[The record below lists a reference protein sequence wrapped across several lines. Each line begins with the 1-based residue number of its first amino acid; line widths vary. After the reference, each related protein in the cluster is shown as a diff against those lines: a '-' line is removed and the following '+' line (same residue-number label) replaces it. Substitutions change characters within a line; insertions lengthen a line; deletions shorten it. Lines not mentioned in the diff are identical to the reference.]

1 MSGTPVDT
9 LLAQLERV
17 KQTGPDKWRAR
28 CPSHQGDSSSNRSLS
43 IREAETGAVLMHC
56 FAGCEINDIVR
67 KVQLQMS
74 DLFPQDE
81 YIQHAKYA
89 RKPRGQDLRKII
101 DGCRF
106 VAHIVETGADKML
119 NREELTED
127 DLMVLKGVA
136 QHLIEMLDV

>member
-1 MSGTPVDT
+1 MSLDS
-9 LLAQLERV
+9 LLSKLDGVRE
-17 KQTGPDKWRAR
+17 TSPGKWRAK
-28 CPSHQGDSSSNRSLS
+28 CPIHQGDSSSNRSLS

-81 YIQHAKYA
+81 YIQRAKYA

-119 NREELTED
+119 NREQLTED
-127 DLMVLKGVA
+127 DLLILKGA
-136 QHLIEMLDV
+136 SRDLREMLDV

>member
-1 MSGTPVDT
+1 MSLDS
-9 LLAQLERV
+9 LLSKLDGVRE
-17 KQTGPDKWRAR
+17 TSPGKWRAK
-28 CPSHQGDSSSNRSLS
+28 CPIHQGDSSSNRSLS

-67 KVQLQMS
+67 EVQLQMS

-81 YIQHAKYA
+81 YIQRAKYA

-106 VAHIVETGADKML
+106 VAHIVETGAEKML
-119 NREELTED
+119 NQEQLTED
-127 DLMVLKGVA
+127 DLLILKGA
-136 QHLIEMLDV
+136 SRDLREMLDV

>member
-1 MSGTPVDT
+1 MSLDS
-9 LLAQLERV
+9 LLSKLDGVRE
-17 KQTGPDKWRAR
+17 TSPGKWRAK
-28 CPSHQGDSSSNRSLS
+28 CPIHQGDSSSNRSLS

-67 KVQLQMS
+67 EVQLQMS
-74 DLFPQDE
+74 DLFPKDE
-81 YIQHAKYA
+81 YIQRAKYA

-119 NREELTED
+119 NREQLTED
-127 DLMVLKGVA
+127 DLLILKGA
-136 QHLIEMLDV
+136 SRDLREMLDV